1 MADQPQYFAMAI
13 SAPHRA
19 PTAHRKEMPMTPDQI
34 TLVKASFDRLAPQA
48 DAVAAAFYARL
59 FQIAP
64 GLRAMFP
71 ADLGPQ
77 RAKLMQMLA
86 AAVRGLDDVSALM
99 PAVAAL
105 GQRHAGYGVQ
115 PGHYATVGQALLDTL
130 QSGLGADFTPALRQ
144 AWSAVYGAL
153 SDAMQAGAPHAAA
166 APSQPALAA

>member
-1 MADQPQYFAMAI
+1 
-13 SAPHRA
+13 
-19 PTAHRKEMPMTPDQI
+19 MTPDQI
-34 TLVKASFDRLAPQA
+34 ALVQASFARLAPQA

-59 FQIAP
+59 FQIDP
-64 GLRAMFP
+64 RLRVMFP

-86 AAVRGLDDVSALM
+86 AAVRGLDDV
-99 PAVAAL
+99 PAMLPVVAAL

-130 QSGLGADFTPALRQ
+130 QSGLGGDFTPELRQ

-153 SDAMQAGAPHAAA
+153 SGAMQTGATQATT